1 MYPSEAQ
8 LRNMI
13 DTIPALA
20 WCNLPDG
27 SNEFLNKR
35 WHDYTGLSPE
45 ESGGS
50 GWQTVIHPQDLP
62 RMMEKWQ
69 EVLTSGE
76 AGEVEARLRRH
87 DGSFRWF
94 LLRAEPLRDET
105 GKIVRWYGTST
116 DIEERKQAEEKLRQD
131 ECELRRITDVI
142 AQMIVVHDPEGA
154 PIYANQFVL
163 DYTGLTIEDVTRPDY
178 RSRIIHPDDF
188 ERLRD
193 IRSGAL
199 LRGLPFEIELRAQ
212 RKDGQYRWFLNR
224 YNPFRDEQ
232 GRLTRWYSTGTDI
245 EDRKRAE
252 DRTRNENIA
261 LREEI
266 DRDLMFEEIVG
277 SSDAIRRA
285 LGQVAKVAPT
295 DSTVLIS
302 GETGTGKELI
312 ARAIHKRSNRSAR
325 AFISVNCGAIA
336 SSLIASELFGHEKGA
351 FTGAFERR
359 IGHFEAAD
367 GGTIFLDEI
376 GDLPLDTQS
385 SLLRVLQERELQRV
399 GSSKPIEVDV
409 RVLAATNRDLRSA
422 VDAGKFREDLFYRLN
437 VFPIRL
443 PPLRQRADDIPLLVE
458 YLLGRYAEKAQKRF
472 ETITRKTL
480 EVFQAYHWP
489 GNIRE
494 LQNVIERAVILC
506 DGATFSVDETWL
518 TPESGPA
525 SGPVV
530 RLIPTLADRERE
542 MIEEALAKTRGRIS
556 GPTGAANKLGIPRG
570 TLDRKILNLGIDK
583 NRFKTR

>member
-1 MYPSEAQ
+1 
-8 LRNMI
+8 MI

-27 SNEFLNKR
+27 SSEFLNKR

-62 RMMEKWQ
+62 RMMKKWQ

-116 DIEERKQAEEKLRQD
+116 DIEDRRQAEQKLRQVLEEIRGSEANLRRTIDTVPALVSSFWPDGSNECMNQRWRDYTGLPPEQSQGDGWQEPVHPDDLAALMNRWREALVSGEPGEIEARLRRHDGVYRWFFVRAEPLRDDTGNIVKWYATSTDIEDRKQAEEKLRQD
-131 ECELRRITDVI
+131 ERELRRIMDAI
-142 AQMIVVHDPEGA
+142 AQDIVVHDSDGTF
-154 PIYANQFVL
+154 IYANKAVL
-163 DYTGLTIEDVTRPDY
+163 DYTGWTIDDVTRPDIE
-178 RSRIIHPDDF
+178 SGIIHPEDF
-188 ERLRD
+188 ERVHDFR
-193 IRSGAL
+193 RTAL
-199 LRGLPFEIELRAQ
+199 LRGLPFEFEQRALG
-212 RKDGQYRWFLNR
+212 KDGQYRWFLIR

-252 DRTRNENIA
+252 DRTNNENVA

-266 DRDLMFEEIVG
+266 DHASMFEEIVG
-277 SSDAIRRA
+277 SSNAIGQV
-285 LGQVAKVAPT
+285 LQQVAKVAPT

-302 GETGTGKELI
+302 GETGTGKELL
-312 ARAIHKRSNRSAR
+312 ARAIHKRSKRASR
-325 AFISVNCGAIA
+325 AFIRVNCGAIA

-351 FTGAFERR
+351 FTGAFQRR

-367 GGTIFLDEI
+367 GGTILLDEI
-376 GDLPLDTQS
+376 GDLPMEMQS
-385 SLLRVLQERELQRV
+385 ALLRVLQEEEFQRV
-399 GSSKPIEVDV
+399 GSSQSVSVDV
-409 RVLAATNRDLRSA
+409 RVLAATNSDLRSA

-443 PPLRQRADDIPLLVE
+443 PP
-458 YLLGRYAEKAQKRF
+458 
-472 ETITRKTL
+472 
-480 EVFQAYHWP
+480 
-489 GNIRE
+489 
-494 LQNVIERAVILC
+494 
-506 DGATFSVDETWL
+506 AT
-518 TPESGPA
+518 
-525 SGPVV
+525 
-530 RLIPTLADRERE
+530 
-542 MIEEALAKTRGRIS
+542 
-556 GPTGAANKLGIPRG
+556 
-570 TLDRKILNLGIDK
+570 
-583 NRFKTR
+583 